1 MGISSG
7 ITNAV
12 KAIDAVERLTNPR
25 KVVNEFA
32 AYARSLGFSTVAA
45 GQIDNPAFEHKPSK
59 IHLST
64 WPKDWAE
71 YWVKNNLV
79 VSDPVARMA
88 LSQKDPFRWSE
99 AFERY
104 GDYARSHRD
113 VHKEFGLEDGF
124 TIPVHTGD
132 GPPGCVSLGCDKFD
146 FDPAHLASIELA
158 AVHCYVRLEK
168 LFGLPKRKDIANLT
182 HRESEILHFV
192 AAGKTNWEIG
202 HILSISEY
210 HVRDCLKS
218 VSKKLDT
225 VSRAHSVATAVR
237 EKLIFP

>member
-1 MGISSG
+1 MGSPSG
-7 ITNAV
+7 IADTI
-12 KAIDAVERLTNPR
+12 KAIDAIERHTNPR
-25 KVVNEFA
+25 SVVNEFGV
-32 AYARSLGFSTVAA
+32 YARSFGFSSVAM
-45 GQIDNPAFEHKPSK
+45 GQIDNPAFAHKPSR

-64 WPKDWAE
+64 WPSDWAE

-88 LSQKDPFRWSE
+88 LSRDEPFCWTD

-104 GDYARSHRD
+104 GEYARAHRNMNN
-113 VHKEFGLEDGF
+113 EFGLNDGF
-124 TIPVHTGD
+124 AIPIHTGA
-132 GPPGCVSLGCDKFD
+132 GPPGCVSLGCEKFD
-146 FDPAHLASIELA
+146 LDPAQLSSIHVVA
-158 AVHCYVRLEK
+158 THCYVMLEK
-168 LFGLPKRKDIANLT
+168 LFGVSKNEEVANLT

-202 HILSISEY
+202 SILSISEY

-218 VSKKLDT
+218 VSKKLNT
-225 VSRAHSVATAVR
+225 VGRAHSVATAVR